1 MNSANKIN
9 ELVFEE
15 GCKYICTKCPEP
27 EIFSRLFKDGGLYE
41 CEKDSIGVICL
52 KTEDGGLFPMTNASY
67 NAKFFRPFEHEHVM
81 KNARVNNMPEH
92 AMKNARV
99 NNKKLRRHGTIKSI
113 KNSDGEII
121 PIDKITKFSSN
132 KVWIGDWWCF
142 ISKDT
147 SEKLMNIFEV
157 I

>member
-15 GCKYICTKCPEP
+15 GCKYICTKSPEP

-41 CEKDSIGVICL
+41 CKKDSIGVTCL
-52 KTEDGGLFPMTNASY
+52 KTEDGGMFPMTNASY

-81 KNARVNNMPEH
+81 KNARVNN
-92 AMKNARV
+92 
-99 NNKKLRRHGTIKSI
+99 KKLRRHGTIKSI
-113 KNSDGEII
+113 MNSDGEII
-121 PIDKITKFSSN
+121 PIDKITKFSSTR
-132 KVWIGDWWCF
+132 VWIGDWWCF